1 MWQARPRPVALGSDE
16 LRAPQSGMD
25 FFLPSLFSS
34 RFRDPSSVLALS
46 SFQTASSAWV
56 LSFAVWGPL
65 VMGSNHRESG
75 CFPTLFLHFALWGEL
90 LLVFIVFRTS
100 CSDIQTVSFVY
111 LFSCFPFLCLL
122 SLLKTPVWGRCTRG
136 FVSRVLSVTWFT
148 LASVCL
154 LWQDFPFSR
163 FSLSGSGD
171 PWQVMPIRSEALM
184 SPRTHGP
191 LRGRPDLLT
200 GVGWARR
207 FPVE

>member
-1 MWQARPRPVALGSDE
+1 M
-16 LRAPQSGMD
+16 
-25 FFLPSLFSS
+25 
-34 RFRDPSSVLALS
+34 
-46 SFQTASSAWV
+46 
-56 LSFAVWGPL
+56 AVWGPL

-100 CSDIQTVSFVY
+100 CSNIQTISFVY

-163 FSLSGSGD
+163 FSLSGYGG

-184 SPRTHGP
+184 SPRMGHSV
-191 LRGRPDLLT
+191 DCLT
-200 GVGWARR
+200 C
-207 FPVE
+207 